1 MKQQDKKAVG
11 RREFLRTIGAGA
23 SVAAVAVSPMAAT
36 SASAQTKDDPKTKAR
51 YQNTDHVKK
60 FYRVNSN

>member
-23 SVAAVAVSPMAAT
+23 SVAAVAASPMAA
-36 SASAQTKDDPKTKAR
+36 APAAAQQKDDPKTKAR
-51 YQNTDHVKK
+51 YQVTDHVKTY
-60 FYRVNSN
+60 YRVNSN

>member
-1 MKQQDKKAVG
+1 MKEQDKKAVG

-36 SASAQTKDDPKTKAR
+36 PAAAQQKDDPKTKAR
-51 YQNTDHVKK
+51 YQDTDHVKK